1 MTTDN
6 FPISIPIKG
15 RVRICLELL
24 KKQPLKNKVFVD
36 VGSSFGWLEKEVVGL
51 GFKKII
57 GVEPHS
63 KALEFAQKQVKGAV
77 FKLGDAANIP
87 VENESADIV
96 GLYDVIEHVP
106 VNTEEQVFKEINR
119 ITKKGGT
126 LLLSTP
132 YQHPVAMFLD
142 LAWYFGHR
150 HYSKQQITVFLNQAG
165 FEVQQIET
173 RGSFFSSFFLFW
185 FYIMKRIFGQTHPRS
200 DLLEK
205 LDDQG
210 YDTGKITDI
219 FLVATKVKS
228 LG

>member
-6 FPISIPIKG
+6 FPTSIPIKG

-36 VGSSFGWLEKEVVGL
+36 VGSSFGWLEKEMVNQGL
-51 GFKKII
+51 KKII
-57 GVEPHS
+57 GVEPHP
-63 KALEFAQKQVKGAV
+63 KALVFAQKQIKGAT
-77 FKLGDAANIP
+77 FKAGNAANIP
-87 VENESADIV
+87 VDSDSADIV
-96 GLYDVIEHVP
+96 ALYDVIEHVP
-106 VNTEEQVFKEINR
+106 QNTEKQVFKELNR

-132 YQHPVAMFLD
+132 YKHPIAMFLD

-150 HYSKQQITVFLNQAG
+150 HYSKQQITDFLNQGG
-165 FEVQQIET
+165 FEVEQIET

-200 DLLEK
+200 DWLEK

-219 FLVATKVKS
+219 FLVATKVRNIS
-228 LG
+228 